1 MNMEIKRLL
10 HYHLNQDTEIRRN
23 FFKRNCTEIFHYSAR
38 SYLPYFRFRSLE
50 IQPEI
55 ALPSCAGA
63 IAFPTDLEKRG
74 SLNQIVVAPPEND
87 YAVDG

>member
-1 MNMEIKRLL
+1 M
-10 HYHLNQDTEIRRN
+10 
-23 FFKRNCTEIFHYSAR
+23 
-38 SYLPYFRFRSLE
+38 PYFRFRSLE